1 MKNKIIKFIKEN
13 KKWLILSGCI
23 LIFTIILED
32 VCDNEIVKFDNIL
45 YELIN
50 KLQNDNITAMFKLI
64 TNLGGVYVLISATII
79 LGIFIKNNRV
89 KLAIIINIII
99 ITIFNQLLKYIVQR
113 PRPIENRLIKES
125 GYSFP
130 SGHSMISM
138 AFYGLIIY
146 FGHKY
151 IKNKSIKNICI
162 IFLSILIL
170 LIGIS
175 RIYLGVH
182 YASDVIAGFMISI
195 AYLITFITVFES
207 IEIDKK

>member
-13 KKWLILSGCI
+13 KKWLILSACI
-23 LIFTIILED
+23 FIFTIILED
-32 VCDNEIVKFDNIL
+32 VCDNEIIKFDTRV
-45 YELIN
+45 YELIS
-50 KLQNDNITAMFKLI
+50 KLKNNNITTILKLI
-64 TNLGGVYVLISATII
+64 TNLGGVYILITDTII
-79 LGIFIKNNRV
+79 LGILIKNIKV

-113 PRPIENRLIKES
+113 PRPIENRLIRES

-130 SGHSMISM
+130 SGHSMVSM

-146 FGHKY
+146 FCYKY
-151 IKNKSIKNICI
+151 IKNKSIRNICI
-162 IFLSILIL
+162 TCLGVLIL

-195 AYLITFITVFES
+195 AYLIAFITVFES
-207 IEIDKK
+207 IEIK